1 MSSDRPGSSLLV
13 GRWLPRGRYL
23 ITLAQQA
30 PPFSSSQEEQSATS
44 GPLASSKANVC
55 ARFSFRLMVEGVPVG
70 GGDAEA
76 QGRGTELQRL
86 PLSLDSVGYLKF
98 ATGRL
103 HLFGNYAMPRP
114 GKVCNLTH

>member
-1 MSSDRPGSSLLV
+1 
-13 GRWLPRGRYL
+13 
-23 ITLAQQA
+23 
-30 PPFSSSQEEQSATS
+30 
-44 GPLASSKANVC
+44 
-55 ARFSFRLMVEGVPVG
+55 MVEGVPVG

-114 GKVCNLTH
+114 GKSLLSLIDNVHNQSLFVLNYDHLHQCISASIRF